1 MLNRLQGNDTMLT
14 EIGFYGDCIAGISGS
29 EGSLLGKLPCD
40 DHPARLIPTE
50 ALRFTSLESGNQFV
64 FNTDDFG
71 QVIGLTVA
79 ERFEL
84 EKIN

>member
-1 MLNRLQGNDTMLT
+1 MLT
-14 EIGFYGDCIAGISGS
+14 EIGFDGDFIAEISVS
-29 EGSLLGKLPCD
+29 EGSLLVKVPGD

-64 FNTDDFG
+64 FNTDDSG

-79 ERFEL
+79 ERFQL